1 MSNTSENDQLDRPDT
16 PVAETSATGVR
27 RARPPRRAPKVQ
39 APRQRRGPKSL
50 IETTGPEPASDLT
63 AVRLTIGVIGG
74 THGVHGELK
83 VKLLTDHPEHLA
95 TIREVFLS
103 ENESPTAVESFRFH
117 GDHGLIRLAGIDNPE
132 DGKRLGGLKV
142 RIRGTDAAPLAD
154 GEYFLYQL
162 IGLKA
167 ELPSGEPLGEVT
179 DLMETGAHDV
189 LVLTTT
195 TGAEMLVPNHPQFVL
210 DIQPADGRIVI
221 EPPVY
226 QD

>member
-1 MSNTSENDQLDRPDT
+1 MSNTSASDQPDSPDAPVADT
-16 PVAETSATGVR
+16 PATGVR
-27 RARPPRRAPKVQ
+27 RARPPRRAPKTQ

-50 IETTGPEPASDLT
+50 IETSGPEPASDLA
-63 AVRLTIGVIGG
+63 AVRLTVGVIGG

-83 VKLLTDHPEHLA
+83 LKLLTDHPEHLA

-103 ENESPTAVESFRFH
+103 ENETPTAVESFRFH
-117 GDHGLIRLAGIDNPE
+117 GDQGLIRLAGIDNPE

-142 RIRGTDAAPLAD
+142 RIRGTDAAPLAE
-154 GEYFLYQL
+154 GEYFLFQL

-167 ELPSGEPLGEVT
+167 ELPSGEPLGEVS

-195 TGAEMLVPNHPQFVL
+195 AGGEMLVPITPNSSSISCRPKV
-210 DIQPADGRIVI
+210 GS
-221 EPPVY
+221 
-226 QD
+226 

>member
-1 MSNTSENDQLDRPDT
+1 
-16 PVAETSATGVR
+16 
-27 RARPPRRAPKVQ
+27 
-39 APRQRRGPKSL
+39 
-50 IETTGPEPASDLT
+50 
-63 AVRLTIGVIGG
+63 VIGG

-83 VKLLTDHPEHLA
+83 LKLLTDHPEHLA
-95 TIREVFLS
+95 TVREVFLGD
-103 ENESPTAVESFRFH
+103 NETPTVVEGFRFS
-117 GDHGLIRLAGIDNPE
+117 GDQGLIRLAGTDNPE

-142 RIRGTDAAPLAD
+142 RIRGTDAAPLAE
-154 GEYFLYQL
+154 GEFFLFQL
-162 IGLKA
+162 IGLRA

-210 DIQPADGRIVI
+210 DIRPAEGRIIV